1 MATSSTLL
9 TGLFISVLSVTTLS
23 AMAAKQTFKDGPV
36 IHVHGKHTSVKQ
48 DLKLNKTAILK
59 VAFDLGEQSEPDKF
73 SRKINGL
80 ARFINMH
87 VANGFAL
94 KNIQLALIA
103 HGKGSFDLM
112 SNAAHQTRF
121 KRDNPNIELLNS
133 LLKNN
138 VKLYLCGQSAAY
150 NEISNDDL
158 HKGVEMA
165 LSAMTAHAVLQNQ
178 GYTLN
183 PF

>member
-36 IHVHGKHTSVKQ
+36 IQGYGKHTSVKQ
-48 DLKLNKTAILK
+48 DMALDKTAVLK
-59 VAFDLGEQSEPDKF
+59 IAFDLGEQSEPDKF
-73 SRKINGL
+73 NRKINGL

-87 VANGFAL
+87 VAHGFAPQ
-94 KNIQLALIA
+94 NIQLALVA
-103 HGKGSFDLM
+103 HGKGGFDLM

-121 KRDNPNIELLNS
+121 KRDNPNTELLNA

-150 NEISNDDL
+150 HEISNDDL
-158 HKGVEMA
+158 HQSVEMA
-165 LSAMTAHAVLQNQ
+165 LSAMTAHALLQSQ